1 VTAMLIARL
10 RSLFRNLL
18 DRDRMARELDQE
30 LRAAVDLLVDE
41 HLRAGMSPAEAR
53 RMALIELGGIESV
66 KEQVRDVRTGAFLD
80 TVVGDI
86 RYATRLLRRNPIFTL
101 TATLSLAIGIGA
113 TTTIFTVANG
123 LLLRSAVGVSDSGRL
138 VDITRSKTRGGPGIA
153 PISYPD
159 YLEVRGRATTLEGV
173 YGYQLELQPASL
185 RVENTG
191 AERVYPGI
199 VTTNYFDVLGVPAI
213 VGRTFGVGDSEDAG
227 SSPVVVLSHRF
238 WARRFNSDR
247 GVVGRTLYLNGYPFS
262 VVGVAREGFLGM
274 TVVAPDLWVPASMVA
289 ALNPE
294 SGGRLLN
301 TRGADWMMLGGRLKP
316 GVSRAQASAEIE
328 AIGTALAREF
338 PVKYDFLPPGLGPT
352 DLSFV
357 WSAEPSSP
365 IPSGLRVIIAGFLAL
380 LMSIVAVVLVI
391 ACANLAGVL
400 LARGVV
406 RRREIAV
413 RTAIGAGRGRVVRQ
427 LLTETTLLF
436 ALGGIAGLLL
446 ARVLTSLLVSLL
458 PAFPLPVNV
467 SVPLDGRVVAF
478 SLVTAFV
485 AALLCGVAPALHASK
500 SDVVSALKDDAPVPT
515 DRLRLRNTFVVAQV
529 AFSVLL
535 VITAA
540 ILVRDVD
547 RVTSVDRGFDSH
559 QVDVASVNLS
569 MAGYTAAT
577 GSTFARQLIERVRAI
592 PGVEAATLSDR
603 QPDPGSMMMGGLT
616 VPGVSPPQG
625 QPYFYPNWN
634 VVDPQYFATL
644 RVPLLSGRDF
654 TDADRAGAQPVA
666 IIGETAAKR
675 FFPGKS
681 AVGEVVHVHTGN
693 LNTPG
698 APSSAL
704 VVVGVARDVQVDRN
718 LAPRLNLYVPMQQK
732 YVSGITILARTRGP
746 ASAADDIRTVV
757 TSMNPNL
764 PVLIAQTLDSLGRGP
779 METQLRVAATVAG
792 SVGLVGLLLAAIGIY
807 GVTAY
812 TVARRTREIGIRLS
826 LGAGRGAVI
835 GMILRQGMTLVGS
848 GLALGL
854 ALSVGVGRVLAAQRF
869 GITTPGAATFAAAT
883 LLFIVVALIACYAPL
898 RRATRIGAM
907 NALRCE

>member
-1 VTAMLIARL
+1 VFARA
-10 RSLFRNLL
+10 RSFVRNLL
-18 DRDRMARELDQE
+18 RRDRVERDLDDE
-30 LRAAVDLLVDE
+30 LRAALDLLIDE
-41 HLRAGMSPAEAR
+41 ELRKGQSPTEAR
-53 RMALIELGGIESV
+53 RLALQHLGGVESV
-66 KEQVRDVRTGAFLD
+66 KEQVRDVRAGAFFD
-80 TVVGDI
+80 TVLGDI
-86 RYATRLLRRNPIFTL
+86 RYAARLLVRNPIFTL
-101 TATLSLAIGIGA
+101 TAAVSLAIGIGA
-113 TTTIFTVANG
+113 TTTIFTIANG
-123 LLLRSAVGVSDSGRL
+123 LLLRSAVGVSDPGRL
-138 VDITRSKTRGGPGIA
+138 VDITRSKERGGPGID
-153 PISYPD
+153 PVSYPD
-159 YLEVRGRATTLEGV
+159 YLEVRTRATMLDGV

-185 RVENTG
+185 RLENNG
-191 AERVYPGI
+191 AERVYPGV
-199 VTTNYFDVLGVPAI
+199 VTTNYFEVLGVPAV
-213 VGRTFGVGDSEDAG
+213 VGRTFGVGDSQEAG

-238 WARRFNSDR
+238 WARRFNSDS

-294 SGGRLLN
+294 FGERLLVA
-301 TRGADWMMLGGRLKP
+301 RAADWMMLGGRLKP
-316 GVSRAQASAEIE
+316 GASRAQASAEIA
-328 AIGTALAREF
+328 AIGVALAREF
-338 PVKYDFLPPGLGPT
+338 PVKYDFLPPGVGPT
-352 DLSFV
+352 DFSFV

-365 IPSGLRVIIAGFLAL
+365 IPSGLRVIVAGFLTL

-406 RRREIAV
+406 RRREVAV

-467 SVPLDGRVVAF
+467 SVPLDWRVVAF
-478 SLVTAFV
+478 SLAISLV

-500 SDVVSALKDDAPVPT
+500 ADVVSSLKDDAPVPT
-515 DRLRLRNTFVVAQV
+515 DRLRLRNSFVVAQV

-547 RVTSVDRGFDSH
+547 RVTSVDRGFDSR

-577 GSTFARQLIERVRAI
+577 GSTFTRQLIERVRAI

-616 VPGVSPPQG
+616 VPGVSPPPG
-625 QPYFYPNWN
+625 QQYFYPNWN
-634 VVDPQYFATL
+634 VVDSQYFATL
-644 RVPLLSGRDF
+644 RIPLLNGHDF

-666 IIGETAAKR
+666 IIGESAAKR

-681 AVGEVVHVHTGN
+681 AVGQVVNVHTGS
-693 LNTPG
+693 LNVPS
-698 APSSAL
+698 APSTAL
-704 VVVGVARDVQVDRN
+704 VIVGVARDLQVAPN

-732 YVSGITILARTRGP
+732 YVPGVTILARTSGP
-746 ASAADDIRTVV
+746 ASAADDIRAVV

-779 METQLRVAATVAG
+779 VEAQLRVAATVAG
-792 SVGLVGLLLAAIGIY
+792 SVGLIGLLLAAIGIY

-826 LGAGRGAVI
+826 LGAGRRAVV
-835 GMILRQGMTLVGS
+835 GMILRQGMTLVGT

-854 ALSVGVGRVLAAQRF
+854 VLSVGVGRVLAAQRF
-869 GITTPGAATFAAAT
+869 GITAPGAATFAAAT

-907 NALRCE
+907 DALRCE

>member
-1 VTAMLIARL
+1 MFARV
-10 RSLFRNLL
+10 RSFVRNVLS
-18 DRDRMARELDQE
+18 RDRVERDLDDELQ
-30 LRAAVDLLVDE
+30 AALDLLIDE
-41 HLRAGMSPAEAR
+41 ELARGKSPADAR
-53 RMALIELGGIESV
+53 RSALLTLGGIETV
-66 KEQVRDVRTGAFLD
+66 KVQVRDARAGAWFD
-80 TVVGDI
+80 TVLGDI
-86 RYATRLLRRNPIFTL
+86 RYAARLLVRNPIFTL
-101 TATLSLAIGIGA
+101 TAAVSLAIGIGA

-123 LLLRSAVGVSDSGRL
+123 LLIRSAVGVTDPSRL
-138 VDITRSKTRGGPGIA
+138 VDITRSKDRGGPGID

-159 YLEVRGRATTLEGV
+159 YLEVRRRATTLDGV

-191 AERVYPGI
+191 AERVYPGV
-199 VTTNYFDVLGVPAI
+199 VTINYFEVLGVPAI
-213 VGRTFGVGDSEDAG
+213 VGRTFGSGDSEDAG

-238 WARRFNSDR
+238 WARRFQSDPE
-247 GVVGRTLYLNGYPFS
+247 VVGRTLYLNGYPFS
-262 VVGVAREGFLGM
+262 VAGVAREGFLGM
-274 TVVAPDLWVPASMVA
+274 TVVAPDVWVPASMIA

-294 SGGRLLN
+294 SGGRLLAI
-301 TRGADWMMLGGRLKP
+301 RGADWMMLGGRLKR
-316 GVSRAQASAEIE
+316 GVSRAQASADIA
-328 AIGTALAREF
+328 AIGAALAREF
-338 PVKYDFLPPGLGPT
+338 PVKYDFLPPGPGPA

-365 IPSGLRVIIAGFLAL
+365 IPSGLRVIVAGFLTL

-446 ARVLTSLLVSLL
+446 ARALTSLLVTLL

-478 SLVTAFV
+478 SLGISFV
-485 AALLCGVAPALHASK
+485 AALLCGLVPALHASK
-500 SDVVSALKDDAPVPT
+500 PEVVSALKDDAPAPT

-529 AFSVLL
+529 AFSVVL
-535 VITAA
+535 VVTAA

-547 RVTSVDRGFDSH
+547 RVTSVDRGFDSR

-569 MAGYTAAT
+569 MAGYTATT
-577 GSTFARQLIERVRAI
+577 GSAFARQLIERVRAI
-592 PGVEAATLSDR
+592 PGVEAASLSDR

-616 VPGVSPPQG
+616 VDGVSPPQG

-634 VVDPQYFATL
+634 VVDSQYFATL
-644 RVPLLSGRDF
+644 RIPLLAGRDF
-654 TDADRAGAQPVA
+654 ADADRVGSQPVA
-666 IIGETAAKR
+666 IIGESAAKR
-675 FFPGKS
+675 FFPGES
-681 AVGEVVHVHTGN
+681 AVGQVVHVHTGN
-693 LNTPG
+693 LNVPG
-698 APSSAL
+698 SPSSAL
-704 VVVGVARDVQVDRN
+704 VVVGVARDVQITPN

-732 YVSGITILARTRGP
+732 YVSGLTILARTKGP
-746 ASAADDIRTVV
+746 TSAADDIRAVV

-764 PVLIAQTLDSLGRGP
+764 PVLVAQTLDSLGRGP
-779 METQLRVAATVAG
+779 VETQLRVAATVAG
-792 SVGLVGLLLAAIGIY
+792 SVGLIGLLLAAMGIY

-826 LGAGRGAVI
+826 LGAGRSAVVA
-835 GMILRQGMTLVGS
+835 MILRQGMTLVGI
-848 GLALGL
+848 GLAIGL
-854 ALSVGVGRVLAAQRF
+854 ALSLGVGRMLAAQRF
-869 GITTPGAATFAAAT
+869 GITAPGAATFVAAT
-883 LLFIVVALIACYAPL
+883 MLFVVVGLIACYAPL
-898 RRATRIGAM
+898 RRAIRIAAM
-907 NALRCE
+907 DALRYE

>member
-1 VTAMLIARL
+1 MFARV
-10 RSLFRNLL
+10 RSFVRNVLS
-18 DRDRMARELDQE
+18 RDRVERDLDDELQ
-30 LRAAVDLLVDE
+30 AALDLLIDE
-41 HLRAGMSPAEAR
+41 ELAKGKSPADAR
-53 RMALIELGGIESV
+53 RSALLTLGGIETV
-66 KEQVRDVRTGAFLD
+66 KVQVRDARAGAWFD
-80 TVVGDI
+80 TVLGDI
-86 RYATRLLRRNPIFTL
+86 RYAARLLVRNPIFTL
-101 TATLSLAIGIGA
+101 TAAVSLAIGIGA

-123 LLLRSAVGVSDSGRL
+123 LLLRSAVGVTDPGRL
-138 VDITRSKTRGGPGIA
+138 VDITRSKDRGGPGID

-159 YLEVRGRATTLEGV
+159 YLEVRRRATTLDGV

-191 AERVYPGI
+191 AERVYPGV
-199 VTTNYFDVLGVPAI
+199 VTINYFEVLGVPAI
-213 VGRTFGVGDSEDAG
+213 VGRTFGSGDSEDAG

-238 WARRFNSDR
+238 WARRFQSDP

-262 VVGVAREGFLGM
+262 VAGVAREGFLGM
-274 TVVAPDLWVPASMVA
+274 TVVAPDVWVPASMIA

-294 SGGRLLN
+294 SGGRLLA
-301 TRGADWMMLGGRLKP
+301 TRGADWMMLGGRLKR
-316 GVSRAQASAEIE
+316 GVSRAQASAEIA
-328 AIGTALAREF
+328 AIGAALAREF
-338 PVKYDFLPPGLGPT
+338 PVKYDFLPPGPGPT

-365 IPSGLRVIIAGFLAL
+365 IPSGLRVIVAGFLTL

-446 ARVLTSLLVSLL
+446 ARALTSLLVSLL

-478 SLVTAFV
+478 SLGISFV
-485 AALLCGVAPALHASK
+485 AALLCGLVPALHASK
-500 SDVVSALKDDAPVPT
+500 PEVVSALKDDAPAPT

-529 AFSVLL
+529 AFSVVL

-547 RVTSVDRGFDSH
+547 RVTSVDRGFDSR

-569 MAGYTAAT
+569 MAGYTATT
-577 GSTFARQLIERVRAI
+577 GSAFARQLIERVRAI
-592 PGVEAATLSDR
+592 PGVEAASLSDR

-616 VPGVSPPQG
+616 VDGVSPPQG

-634 VVDPQYFATL
+634 VVDSQYFATL
-644 RVPLLSGRDF
+644 RIPLLAGRDF
-654 TDADRAGAQPVA
+654 TDADRAGSQPVA
-666 IIGETAAKR
+666 IIGESAAKR

-681 AVGEVVHVHTGN
+681 AVGQVVHVHTGN
-693 LNTPG
+693 LNVPG
-698 APSSAL
+698 SPSSAL
-704 VVVGVARDVQVDRN
+704 VIVGVARDVQITPN

-732 YVSGITILARTRGP
+732 YRVGHHDSRQDKGTHQRRRRHPGGRDVDESQSARAGGADTRQSRAGP
-746 ASAADDIRTVV
+746 V
-757 TSMNPNL
+757 
-764 PVLIAQTLDSLGRGP
+764 
-779 METQLRVAATVAG
+779 ETQLRVAATVAG
-792 SVGLVGLLLAAIGIY
+792 SVGLIGLLLAAMGIY

-826 LGAGRGAVI
+826 LGAGRSAVV
-835 GMILRQGMTLVGS
+835 GMILRQGMTLVGI
-848 GLALGL
+848 GLAIGL
-854 ALSVGVGRVLAAQRF
+854 ALSLGVGRMLAAQRF
-869 GITTPGAATFAAAT
+869 GITAPGAATFVAAT
-883 LLFIVVALIACYAPL
+883 MLFVVVALIACYAPL
-898 RRATRIGAM
+898 RRAIRIAAM
-907 NALRCE
+907 DALRYE

>member
-1 VTAMLIARL
+1 MFARV
-10 RSLFRNLL
+10 RSFVRNVLS
-18 DRDRMARELDQE
+18 RDRVERDLDDELQAALGLLIDEELAR
-30 LRAAVDLLVDE
+30 
-41 HLRAGMSPAEAR
+41 GKSPADAR
-53 RMALIELGGIESV
+53 RSALLTLGGIETV
-66 KEQVRDVRTGAFLD
+66 KVQVRDARAGAWFD
-80 TVVGDI
+80 TVLGDI
-86 RYATRLLRRNPIFTL
+86 RYAARLLVRNPIFTL
-101 TATLSLAIGIGA
+101 TAAVSLAIGIGA

-123 LLLRSAVGVSDSGRL
+123 LLLRSAIGVTDPGRL
-138 VDITRSKTRGGPGIA
+138 VDITRSKERGGPGID

-159 YLEVRGRATTLEGV
+159 YLEVRRRATTLDGV

-191 AERVYPGI
+191 AERVYPGV
-199 VTTNYFDVLGVPAI
+199 VTINYFEVLGVPAI
-213 VGRTFGVGDSEDAG
+213 VGRTFGSGDSEDAG

-238 WARRFNSDR
+238 WARRFQSDP

-262 VVGVAREGFLGM
+262 VAGVAREGFLGM
-274 TVVAPDLWVPASMVA
+274 TVVAPDVWVPASMIA

-294 SGGRLLN
+294 SGGRLLA
-301 TRGADWMMLGGRLKP
+301 TRGADWMMLGGRLKR
-316 GVSRAQASAEIE
+316 GVSRAQASADIA
-328 AIGTALAREF
+328 AIGAALAREF
-338 PVKYDFLPPGLGPT
+338 PVKYDFLPPGPGPA

-365 IPSGLRVIIAGFLAL
+365 IPSGLRVIVAGFLTL

-400 LARGVV
+400 LAGGVV

-446 ARVLTSLLVSLL
+446 ARALTSLLITLL

-478 SLVTAFV
+478 SLGISFV
-485 AALLCGVAPALHASK
+485 AALLCGLVPALHASK
-500 SDVVSALKDDAPVPT
+500 PEVVSALKDDAPAPT

-529 AFSVLL
+529 AFSVVL

-547 RVTSVDRGFDSH
+547 RVTSVDRGFDSR

-569 MAGYTAAT
+569 MAGYTATT
-577 GSTFARQLIERVRAI
+577 GSAFARQLIERVRAI
-592 PGVEAATLSDR
+592 PGVEAASLSDR

-616 VPGVSPPQG
+616 VDGVSPPQG

-634 VVDPQYFATL
+634 VVDSQYFATL
-644 RVPLLSGRDF
+644 RIPLLAGRDF
-654 TDADRAGAQPVA
+654 ADADRAGSQPVA
-666 IIGETAAKR
+666 IIGESAAKR

-681 AVGEVVHVHTGN
+681 AVGQVVHVHTGN
-693 LNTPG
+693 LNVPG
-698 APSSAL
+698 SPSSAL
-704 VVVGVARDVQVDRN
+704 VVVGVARDVQITPN
-718 LAPRLNLYVPMQQK
+718 LAPRLTLYVPMQQK
-732 YVSGITILARTRGP
+732 YVSGLTILARTKGP
-746 ASAADDIRTVV
+746 TSAADDIRAVV

-764 PVLIAQTLDSLGRGP
+764 PVLVAQTLDSLGRGP
-779 METQLRVAATVAG
+779 VETQLRVAATVAG
-792 SVGLVGLLLAAIGIY
+792 SVGLIGLLLAAMGIY

-826 LGAGRGAVI
+826 LGAGRSAVVA
-835 GMILRQGMTLVGS
+835 MILRQGMTLVGI
-848 GLALGL
+848 GLAIGL
-854 ALSVGVGRVLAAQRF
+854 ALSLGVGRMLAAQRF
-869 GITTPGAATFAAAT
+869 GITAPGAATFVAAT
-883 LLFIVVALIACYAPL
+883 MLFVVVGLIACYAPL
-898 RRATRIGAM
+898 RRAIRIAAM
-907 NALRCE
+907 DALRYE

>member
-1 VTAMLIARL
+1 VFARV
-10 RSLFRNLL
+10 RSFVRNVLS
-18 DRDRMARELDQE
+18 RDRVERDLDDELQ
-30 LRAAVDLLVDE
+30 AALDLLIDE
-41 HLRAGMSPAEAR
+41 ELARGKSPADAR
-53 RMALIELGGIESV
+53 RSALLTLGGIETV
-66 KEQVRDVRTGAFLD
+66 KVQVRDARAGAWFD
-80 TVVGDI
+80 TVLGDI
-86 RYATRLLRRNPIFTL
+86 RYAARLLVRNPIFTL
-101 TATLSLAIGIGA
+101 TAAVSLAIGIGA

-123 LLLRSAVGVSDSGRL
+123 LLLRSAVGVTDPGRL
-138 VDITRSKTRGGPGIA
+138 VDITRSKDRGGPGID

-159 YLEVRGRATTLEGV
+159 YLEVRRRATTLDGV

-191 AERVYPGI
+191 AERVYPGV
-199 VTTNYFDVLGVPAI
+199 VTINYFEVLGVPAI
-213 VGRTFGVGDSEDAG
+213 VGRTFGSGDSEDAG

-238 WARRFNSDR
+238 WARRFQSDP

-262 VVGVAREGFLGM
+262 VAGVAREGFLGM
-274 TVVAPDLWVPASMVA
+274 TVVAPDVWVPASMIA

-294 SGGRLLN
+294 SGGRWLA
-301 TRGADWMMLGGRLKP
+301 TRGADWMMLGGRLKR
-316 GVSRAQASAEIE
+316 GVSRAQASAEIA
-328 AIGTALAREF
+328 AIGAALAREF
-338 PVKYDFLPPGLGPT
+338 PVKYDFLPPGPGPT

-365 IPSGLRVIIAGFLAL
+365 IPSGLRVIVAGFLTL

-446 ARVLTSLLVSLL
+446 ARALTSLLVTLL

-478 SLVTAFV
+478 SLGISFV
-485 AALLCGVAPALHASK
+485 AALLCGLVPALHASK
-500 SDVVSALKDDAPVPT
+500 PEVVSALKDDALAPT

-529 AFSVLL
+529 AFSVVL

-547 RVTSVDRGFDSH
+547 RVTSVDRGFDSR

-569 MAGYTAAT
+569 MAGYTATT
-577 GSTFARQLIERVRAI
+577 GSAFARQLIERVRAI
-592 PGVEAATLSDR
+592 PGVEAASLSDR

-616 VPGVSPPQG
+616 VDGVSPPQG

-634 VVDPQYFATL
+634 VVDSQYFATL
-644 RVPLLSGRDF
+644 RIPLLAGRDF
-654 TDADRAGAQPVA
+654 ADADRVGSQPVA
-666 IIGETAAKR
+666 IIGESAAKR

-681 AVGEVVHVHTGN
+681 AVGQVVHVHTGN
-693 LNTPG
+693 LNVPG
-698 APSSAL
+698 SPSSAL
-704 VVVGVARDVQVDRN
+704 VVVGVARDVQITPN

-732 YVSGITILARTRGP
+732 YVSGLTILARTKGP
-746 ASAADDIRTVV
+746 TSAADDIRAVV

-764 PVLIAQTLDSLGRGP
+764 PVLVAQTLDSLGRGP
-779 METQLRVAATVAG
+779 VETQLRVAATVAG
-792 SVGLVGLLLAAIGIY
+792 SVGLIGLLLAAMGIY

-826 LGAGRGAVI
+826 LGAGRSAVVA
-835 GMILRQGMTLVGS
+835 MILRQGMTLVGI
-848 GLALGL
+848 GLTIGL
-854 ALSVGVGRVLAAQRF
+854 ALSLGVGRMLAAQRF
-869 GITTPGAATFAAAT
+869 GITAPGAATFVAAT
-883 LLFIVVALIACYAPL
+883 MLFVVVGLIACYAPL
-898 RRATRIGAM
+898 RRAIRIAAM
-907 NALRCE
+907 DALRYE

>member
-1 VTAMLIARL
+1 MLARV
-10 RSLFRNLL
+10 RSFVRNVLS
-18 DRDRMARELDQE
+18 RDRVERDLDDELQ
-30 LRAAVDLLVDE
+30 AALDLLIDE
-41 HLRAGMSPAEAR
+41 ELARGKSPADAR
-53 RMALIELGGIESV
+53 RSALLTLGGIETV
-66 KEQVRDVRTGAFLD
+66 KVQVRDARAGAWFD
-80 TVVGDI
+80 TVLGDI
-86 RYATRLLRRNPIFTL
+86 RYAARLLVRNPIFTL
-101 TATLSLAIGIGA
+101 TAAVSLAIGIGA

-123 LLLRSAVGVSDSGRL
+123 LLLRSAIGVTDPGRL
-138 VDITRSKTRGGPGIA
+138 VDITRSKERGGPGID

-159 YLEVRGRATTLEGV
+159 YLEVRRRATTLDGV

-191 AERVYPGI
+191 AERVYPGV
-199 VTTNYFDVLGVPAI
+199 VTINYFEVLGVPAI
-213 VGRTFGVGDSEDAG
+213 VGRTFGSGDSEDAG

-238 WARRFNSDR
+238 WARRFQSDP

-262 VVGVAREGFLGM
+262 VAGVAREGFLGM
-274 TVVAPDLWVPASMVA
+274 TVVAPDVWVPASMIA

-294 SGGRLLN
+294 SGGRWLA
-301 TRGADWMMLGGRLKP
+301 TRGADWMMLGGRLKR
-316 GVSRAQASAEIE
+316 GVSRAQASADIA
-328 AIGTALAREF
+328 AIGAALAREF

-365 IPSGLRVIIAGFLAL
+365 IPSGLRVIVAGFLTL

-446 ARVLTSLLVSLL
+446 ARALTSLLVTLL

-478 SLVTAFV
+478 SLGISFV
-485 AALLCGVAPALHASK
+485 AALLCGLVPALHASK
-500 SDVVSALKDDAPVPT
+500 PEVVSALKDDAPAPT

-529 AFSVLL
+529 AFSVVL
-535 VITAA
+535 VVTAA

-547 RVTSVDRGFDSH
+547 RVTSVDRGFDSR

-569 MAGYTAAT
+569 MAGYTATT
-577 GSTFARQLIERVRAI
+577 GSAFVRQLIERVRAI
-592 PGVEAATLSDR
+592 PGVEAASLSDR

-616 VPGVSPPQG
+616 VDGVSPPQG

-634 VVDPQYFATL
+634 VVDSQYFATL
-644 RVPLLSGRDF
+644 RIPLLAGRDF
-654 TDADRAGAQPVA
+654 ADADRVGSQPVA
-666 IIGETAAKR
+666 IIGESAAKR

-681 AVGEVVHVHTGN
+681 AVGQVVHVHTGN
-693 LNTPG
+693 LNVPG
-698 APSSAL
+698 SRSSAL
-704 VVVGVARDVQVDRN
+704 VVVGVARDVQITPN

-732 YVSGITILARTRGP
+732 YVSGLTILARTKGP
-746 ASAADDIRTVV
+746 TSAADDIRAVV
-757 TSMNPNL
+757 TSLNPNL
-764 PVLIAQTLDSLGRGP
+764 PVLVAQTLDSLGRGP
-779 METQLRVAATVAG
+779 VETQLRVAATVAG
-792 SVGLVGLLLAAIGIY
+792 SVGLIGLLLAAMGIY

-826 LGAGRGAVI
+826 LGAGRSAVVA
-835 GMILRQGMTLVGS
+835 MILRQGMTLVGI
-848 GLALGL
+848 GLTIGL
-854 ALSVGVGRVLAAQRF
+854 ALSLGVGRMLAAQRF
-869 GITTPGAATFAAAT
+869 GITAPGAATFVAAT
-883 LLFIVVALIACYAPL
+883 MLFVVVGLIACYAPL
-898 RRATRIGAM
+898 RRAIRIAAM
-907 NALRCE
+907 DALRYE

>member
-1 VTAMLIARL
+1 MFARV
-10 RSLFRNLL
+10 RSFVRNVLS
-18 DRDRMARELDQE
+18 RDRVERDLDDELQ
-30 LRAAVDLLVDE
+30 AALDLLIDE
-41 HLRAGMSPAEAR
+41 ELARGKSPADAR
-53 RMALIELGGIESV
+53 RSALLTLGGIETV
-66 KEQVRDVRTGAFLD
+66 KVQVRDARAGAWFD
-80 TVVGDI
+80 TVLGDI
-86 RYATRLLRRNPIFTL
+86 RYAARLLVRNPIFTL
-101 TATLSLAIGIGA
+101 TAAVSLAIGIGA

-123 LLLRSAVGVSDSGRL
+123 LLLRSAIGVTDPGRL
-138 VDITRSKTRGGPGIA
+138 VDITRSKERGGPGID

-159 YLEVRGRATTLEGV
+159 YLEVRRRATTLDGV

-191 AERVYPGI
+191 AERVYPGV
-199 VTTNYFDVLGVPAI
+199 VTINYFEVLGVPAI
-213 VGRTFGVGDSEDAG
+213 VGRTFGSGDSEDAG

-238 WARRFNSDR
+238 WARRFQSDP

-262 VVGVAREGFLGM
+262 VAGVAREGFLGM
-274 TVVAPDLWVPASMVA
+274 TVVAPDAWVPASMIA

-294 SGGRLLN
+294 SGGRWLA
-301 TRGADWMMLGGRLKP
+301 TRGADWMMLGGRLKR
-316 GVSRAQASAEIE
+316 GVSRAQASAEIA
-328 AIGTALAREF
+328 AIGAALAREF
-338 PVKYDFLPPGLGPT
+338 PVKYDFLPPGPGPT

-365 IPSGLRVIIAGFLAL
+365 IPSGLRVIVAGFLTL

-446 ARVLTSLLVSLL
+446 ARALTSLLVTLL

-478 SLVTAFV
+478 SLGISFV
-485 AALLCGVAPALHASK
+485 AALLCGLVPALHASK
-500 SDVVSALKDDAPVPT
+500 PEVVSALKDDAPAAT

-529 AFSVLL
+529 AFSVVL

-547 RVTSVDRGFDSH
+547 RVTSVDRGFDSR

-569 MAGYTAAT
+569 MAGYTATT
-577 GSTFARQLIERVRAI
+577 GSAFARQLIERVRAI
-592 PGVEAATLSDR
+592 PGVEAASLSDP

-616 VPGVSPPQG
+616 VDGVSPPQG

-634 VVDPQYFATL
+634 VVDSQYFATL
-644 RVPLLSGRDF
+644 RIPLLAGRDF
-654 TDADRAGAQPVA
+654 ADADRVGSQPVA
-666 IIGETAAKR
+666 IIGESAAKR
-675 FFPGKS
+675 FFPGES
-681 AVGEVVHVHTGN
+681 AVGQVVHVHTGN
-693 LNTPG
+693 LNLPG
-698 APSSAL
+698 SPSSAL
-704 VVVGVARDVQVDRN
+704 VVVGVARDVQITPN
-718 LAPRLNLYVPMQQK
+718 LAPRLNLYVPMQHK
-732 YVSGITILARTRGP
+732 YVSGLTILARTKGP
-746 ASAADDIRTVV
+746 TSAADDIRAVV

-764 PVLIAQTLDSLGRGP
+764 PVLVAQTLDSLGRGP
-779 METQLRVAATVAG
+779 VETQLRVAATVAG
-792 SVGLVGLLLAAIGIY
+792 SVGLIGLLLAAMGIY

-826 LGAGRGAVI
+826 LGAGRSAVVA
-835 GMILRQGMTLVGS
+835 MILRQGMTLVGI
-848 GLALGL
+848 GLAIGL
-854 ALSVGVGRVLAAQRF
+854 ALSLGVGRMLAAQRF
-869 GITTPGAATFAAAT
+869 GITSPGAATFVAAT
-883 LLFIVVALIACYAPL
+883 MLFVVVGLIACYAPL
-898 RRATRIGAM
+898 RRAIRIAAM
-907 NALRCE
+907 DALRYE

>member
-1 VTAMLIARL
+1 VFARV
-10 RSLFRNLL
+10 RSFVRNVLS
-18 DRDRMARELDQE
+18 RDRVERDLDDELQ
-30 LRAAVDLLVDE
+30 AALDLLIDE
-41 HLRAGMSPAEAR
+41 ELARGKSPADAR
-53 RMALIELGGIESV
+53 RSALLTLGGIETV
-66 KEQVRDVRTGAFLD
+66 KVQVRDARAGAWFD
-80 TVVGDI
+80 TVLGDI
-86 RYATRLLRRNPIFTL
+86 RYAARLLVRNPIFTL
-101 TATLSLAIGIGA
+101 TAALSLAIGIGA

-123 LLLRSAVGVSDSGRL
+123 LLLRSAIGVTDPGRL
-138 VDITRSKTRGGPGIA
+138 VDITRSKDRGGPGID

-159 YLEVRGRATTLEGV
+159 YLEVRRRATTLDGV

-191 AERVYPGI
+191 AERVYPGV
-199 VTTNYFDVLGVPAI
+199 VTINYFEVLGVPAI
-213 VGRTFGVGDSEDAG
+213 VGRTFGSGDSEDAG

-238 WARRFNSDR
+238 WARRFQSDP

-262 VVGVAREGFLGM
+262 VAGVAREGFLGM
-274 TVVAPDLWVPASMVA
+274 TVVAPDAWVPASMIA

-294 SGGRLLN
+294 SGGRWLA
-301 TRGADWMMLGGRLKP
+301 TRGADWMMLGGRLKR
-316 GVSRAQASAEIE
+316 GVSRAQASAEIA
-328 AIGTALAREF
+328 AIGAALAREF
-338 PVKYDFLPPGLGPT
+338 PVKYDFLPPGPGPA

-365 IPSGLRVIIAGFLAL
+365 IPSGLRVIVAGFLTL

-446 ARVLTSLLVSLL
+446 ARALTSLLVTLL

-478 SLVTAFV
+478 SLGISFV
-485 AALLCGVAPALHASK
+485 AALLCGLVPALHASK
-500 SDVVSALKDDAPVPT
+500 PEVVSALKDDAPAAT

-529 AFSVLL
+529 AFSVVL
-535 VITAA
+535 VVTAA

-547 RVTSVDRGFDSH
+547 RVTSVDRGFDSR

-569 MAGYTAAT
+569 MAGYTATT
-577 GSTFARQLIERVRAI
+577 GSAFARQLIERVRAI
-592 PGVEAATLSDR
+592 PGVEAASLSDR

-616 VPGVSPPQG
+616 VDGVSPPQG

-634 VVDPQYFATL
+634 VVDSQYFATL
-644 RVPLLSGRDF
+644 RIPLLAGRDF
-654 TDADRAGAQPVA
+654 ADADRAGSQPVA
-666 IIGETAAKR
+666 IIGESAAKR

-681 AVGEVVHVHTGN
+681 AVGQVVHVHTGN
-693 LNTPG
+693 LNVPG
-698 APSSAL
+698 SPSSAL
-704 VVVGVARDVQVDRN
+704 VVVGVARDVQITPN

-732 YVSGITILARTRGP
+732 YVSGLTILARTKGP
-746 ASAADDIRTVV
+746 TSAADDIRAVV

-764 PVLIAQTLDSLGRGP
+764 PVLVAQTLDSLGRGP
-779 METQLRVAATVAG
+779 VETQLRVAATVAG
-792 SVGLVGLLLAAIGIY
+792 SVGLIGLLLAAMGIY

-826 LGAGRGAVI
+826 LGAGRSAVVA
-835 GMILRQGMTLVGS
+835 MILRQGMTLVGI
-848 GLALGL
+848 GLTIGL
-854 ALSVGVGRVLAAQRF
+854 ALSLGVGRMLAAQRF
-869 GITTPGAATFAAAT
+869 GITAPGAATFVAAT
-883 LLFIVVALIACYAPL
+883 MLFVVVGLIACYAPL
-898 RRATRIGAM
+898 RRAIRIAAM
-907 NALRCE
+907 DALRYE

>member
-1 VTAMLIARL
+1 MFARI
-10 RSLFRNLL
+10 RSFVRNVLS
-18 DRDRMARELDQE
+18 RDRVERDLDDELQAALDLLIDEELGKGKSPVDAR
-30 LRAAVDLLVDE
+30 RAALL
-41 HLRAGMSPAEAR
+41 R
-53 RMALIELGGIESV
+53 LGGLESV
-66 KEQVRDVRTGAFLD
+66 KVQVRDVRAGAFVD
-80 TVVGDI
+80 TVLGDI
-86 RYATRLLRRNPIFTL
+86 RYAARLLVRNPVFTL
-101 TATLSLAIGIGA
+101 TAALSLAIGIGA

-123 LLLRSAVGVSDSGRL
+123 LLLRSAVGVTDPGRL
-138 VDITRSKTRGGPGIA
+138 VDVTRSKSRGGPGID

-159 YLEVRGRATTLEGV
+159 YLEVRRRATTLDGV

-191 AERVYPGI
+191 AERVYPGV
-199 VTTNYFDVLGVPAI
+199 VTINYFEVLGVPAI
-213 VGRTFGVGDSEDAG
+213 VGRTFGTGDGEGAG

-238 WARRFNSDR
+238 WARRFDSDP

-262 VVGVAREGFLGM
+262 VAGVAREGFLGM
-274 TVVAPDLWVPASMVA
+274 TVVAPDVWVPAPMIA

-294 SGGRLLN
+294 SGGRLLVA
-301 TRGADWMMLGGRLKP
+301 RGADWMMLGGRLKP
-316 GVSRAQASAEIE
+316 GVSRAQASADIA
-328 AIGTALAREF
+328 AIGAALAREF
-338 PVKYDFLPPGLGPT
+338 PVKYDFLPPGLGPA

-365 IPSGLRVIIAGFLAL
+365 IPSGLRVIVAGFLTL

-446 ARVLTSLLVSLL
+446 ARVLTSLLVTLL

-478 SLVTAFV
+478 SLGISFV
-485 AALLCGVAPALHASK
+485 AALLCGLVPALHASK
-500 SDVVSALKDDAPVPT
+500 PEVVSALKDDAPAPT

-529 AFSVLL
+529 AFSVVL
-535 VITAA
+535 VVTAA

-547 RVTSVDRGFDSH
+547 RVTSVDRGFDSR

-569 MAGYTAAT
+569 MAGYTATT
-577 GSTFARQLIERVRAI
+577 GSAFARQLIERVRAI
-592 PGVEAATLSDR
+592 PGVEAASLSDR

-616 VPGVSPPQG
+616 VDGVSPPQG

-634 VVDPQYFATL
+634 VVDSQYFATL
-644 RVPLLSGRDF
+644 RIPLLAGRDF
-654 TDADRAGAQPVA
+654 ADADRAGSQPVA
-666 IIGETAAKR
+666 IIGESAAKR
-675 FFPGKS
+675 FFPDKS
-681 AVGEVVHVHTGN
+681 AVGQVVHVHTGN
-693 LNTPG
+693 LNVPG
-698 APSSAL
+698 SPSSAL
-704 VVVGVARDVQVDRN
+704 VVVGVARDVQITPN

-732 YVSGITILARTRGP
+732 YVSGLTILARTKGP
-746 ASAADDIRTVV
+746 TSAADDIRAVV

-764 PVLIAQTLDSLGRGP
+764 PVLVAQTLDSLGRGP
-779 METQLRVAATVAG
+779 VETQLRVAATVAG
-792 SVGLVGLLLAAIGIY
+792 SVGLIGLLLAAMGIY

-826 LGAGRGAVI
+826 LGAGRSAVVA
-835 GMILRQGMTLVGS
+835 MILRQGMTLVGI
-848 GLALGL
+848 GLAIGL
-854 ALSVGVGRVLAAQRF
+854 ALSLGVGRMLAAQRF
-869 GITTPGAATFAAAT
+869 GITAPGAATFVAAT
-883 LLFIVVALIACYAPL
+883 MLFVVVGLIACYAPL
-898 RRATRIGAM
+898 RRAIRIAAM
-907 NALRCE
+907 DALRYE

>member
-1 VTAMLIARL
+1 MFARV
-10 RSLFRNLL
+10 RSFVRNVLS
-18 DRDRMARELDQE
+18 RDRVERDLDDELQAALGLLIDEELAR
-30 LRAAVDLLVDE
+30 
-41 HLRAGMSPAEAR
+41 GKSPADAR
-53 RMALIELGGIESV
+53 RSALLTLGGIETV
-66 KEQVRDVRTGAFLD
+66 KVQVRDARAGAWFD
-80 TVVGDI
+80 TVLGDI
-86 RYATRLLRRNPIFTL
+86 RYAARLLVRNPIFTL
-101 TATLSLAIGIGA
+101 TAAVSLAIGIGA

-123 LLLRSAVGVSDSGRL
+123 LLLRSAIGVTDPGRL
-138 VDITRSKTRGGPGIA
+138 VDITRSKDRGGPGID

-159 YLEVRGRATTLEGV
+159 YLEVRRRATTLDGV

-191 AERVYPGI
+191 AERVYPGV
-199 VTTNYFDVLGVPAI
+199 VTINYFEVLGVPAI
-213 VGRTFGVGDSEDAG
+213 VGRTFGAGDSEDAG

-238 WARRFNSDR
+238 WARRFQSDP

-262 VVGVAREGFLGM
+262 VAGVAREGFLGM
-274 TVVAPDLWVPASMVA
+274 TVVAPDVWVPASMIA

-294 SGGRLLN
+294 SGGRLLA
-301 TRGADWMMLGGRLKP
+301 TRGADWMMLGGRLKR
-316 GVSRAQASAEIE
+316 GVSRAQASADIA
-328 AIGTALAREF
+328 AIGAALAREF
-338 PVKYDFLPPGLGPT
+338 PVKYDFLPPELGPT

-365 IPSGLRVIIAGFLAL
+365 IPSGLRVIVAGFLTL

-446 ARVLTSLLVSLL
+446 ARALTSLLITLL

-478 SLVTAFV
+478 SLGISFV
-485 AALLCGVAPALHASK
+485 AALLCGLVPALHASK
-500 SDVVSALKDDAPVPT
+500 PEVVSALKDDAPAPT

-529 AFSVLL
+529 AFSVVL
-535 VITAA
+535 VVTAA

-547 RVTSVDRGFDSH
+547 RVTSVDRGFDSR

-569 MAGYTAAT
+569 MAGYTATT
-577 GSTFARQLIERVRAI
+577 GSAFARQLIERVRAI
-592 PGVEAATLSDR
+592 PGVEAASLSDR

-616 VPGVSPPQG
+616 VDGVSPPQG

-634 VVDPQYFATL
+634 VVDSQYFATL
-644 RVPLLSGRDF
+644 RIPLLAGRDF
-654 TDADRAGAQPVA
+654 ADADRVGSQPVA
-666 IIGETAAKR
+666 IIGESAAKR

-681 AVGEVVHVHTGN
+681 AVGQVVHVHTGN
-693 LNTPG
+693 LNVPG
-698 APSSAL
+698 SPSSAL
-704 VVVGVARDVQVDRN
+704 VVVGVARDVQITPN

-732 YVSGITILARTRGP
+732 YVSGLTILARTKGP
-746 ASAADDIRTVV
+746 TSAADDIRAVV

-764 PVLIAQTLDSLGRGP
+764 PVLVAQTLDSLGRGP
-779 METQLRVAATVAG
+779 VETQLRVAATVAG
-792 SVGLVGLLLAAIGIY
+792 SVGLIGLLLAAMGIY

-826 LGAGRGAVI
+826 LGAGRSAVVA
-835 GMILRQGMTLVGS
+835 MILRQGMTLVGI
-848 GLALGL
+848 GLTIGL
-854 ALSVGVGRVLAAQRF
+854 ALSLGVGRMLAAQRF
-869 GITTPGAATFAAAT
+869 GITAPGAATFVAAT
-883 LLFIVVALIACYAPL
+883 MLFVVVGLIACYAPL
-898 RRATRIGAM
+898 RRAIRIAAM
-907 NALRCE
+907 DALRYE

>member
-1 VTAMLIARL
+1 
-10 RSLFRNLL
+10 
-18 DRDRMARELDQE
+18 
-30 LRAAVDLLVDE
+30 
-41 HLRAGMSPAEAR
+41 
-53 RMALIELGGIESV
+53 
-66 KEQVRDVRTGAFLD
+66 
-80 TVVGDI
+80 
-86 RYATRLLRRNPIFTL
+86 
-101 TATLSLAIGIGA
+101 
-113 TTTIFTVANG
+113 
-123 LLLRSAVGVSDSGRL
+123 
-138 VDITRSKTRGGPGIA
+138 
-153 PISYPD
+153 
-159 YLEVRGRATTLEGV
+159 
-173 YGYQLELQPASL
+173 
-185 RVENTG
+185 
-191 AERVYPGI
+191 
-199 VTTNYFDVLGVPAI
+199 
-213 VGRTFGVGDSEDAG
+213 
-227 SSPVVVLSHRF
+227 
-238 WARRFNSDR
+238 
-247 GVVGRTLYLNGYPFS
+247 
-262 VVGVAREGFLGM
+262 
-274 TVVAPDLWVPASMVA
+274 
-289 ALNPE
+289 
-294 SGGRLLN
+294 
-301 TRGADWMMLGGRLKP
+301 
-316 GVSRAQASAEIE
+316 
-328 AIGTALAREF
+328 
-338 PVKYDFLPPGLGPT
+338 
-352 DLSFV
+352 
-357 WSAEPSSP
+357 
-365 IPSGLRVIIAGFLAL
+365 
-380 LMSIVAVVLVI
+380 MSIVAVVLVI

-478 SLVTAFV
+478 SLVISFV

-547 RVTSVDRGFDSH
+547 RVTSVDRGFDSR

-569 MAGYTAAT
+569 MAGYTAVT

-634 VVDPQYFATL
+634 VVDSQYFATL
-644 RVPLLSGRDF
+644 RIPLLTGRDF

-666 IIGETAAKR
+666 IIGEMAAKR

-693 LNTPG
+693 LSTPG

-704 VVVGVARDVQVDRN
+704 VVVGVVRDMQFDPN
-718 LAPRLNLYVPMQQK
+718 LVPRLNLYVPLQQK
-732 YVSGITILARTRGP
+732 YIPGITILARTTGP
-746 ASAADDIRTVV
+746 ASVAEDIRGLV

-764 PVLIAQTLDSLGRGP
+764 PVLIAQSLDSLGRGP
-779 METQLRVAATVAG
+779 VEAQLRVAATVAG
-792 SVGLVGLLLAAIGIY
+792 SVGFIGLLLAAIGIY

-826 LGAGRGAVI
+826 LGAGRAAVV
-835 GMILRQGMTLVGS
+835 GMILRQGMTLVGT

-854 ALSVGVGRVLAAQRF
+854 VLSVGVGRVLASQRF
-869 GITTPGAATFAAAT
+869 GITAPGVTTFVAAT
-883 LLFIVVALIACYAPL
+883 LLFVVVALLACYAPL
-898 RRATRIGAM
+898 RRAVRIGAM
-907 NALRCE
+907 DALRCE

>member
-1 VTAMLIARL
+1 VLARA
-10 RSLFRNLL
+10 RSSLRNLVK
-18 DRDRMARELDQE
+18 RDRVERDLDDELQATLDLLIDEE
-30 LRAAVDLLVDE
+30 LR
-41 HLRAGMSPAEAR
+41 RGQSPAEAR
-53 RMALIELGGIESV
+53 RVAVLRLGGIESV

-80 TVVGDI
+80 TVLGDI
-86 RYATRLLRRNPIFTL
+86 RFATRLLLRNPIFTL
-101 TATLSLAIGIGA
+101 TAALSLAIGIGA
-113 TTTIFTVANG
+113 TTSIFTVANG
-123 LLLRSAVGVSDSGRL
+123 LLLRSAVGVADPGRL
-138 VDITRSKTRGGPGIA
+138 VDITRSKNRGGPGLD

-159 YLEVRGRATTLEGV
+159 YLEVRSRATTLEGV

-191 AERVYPGI
+191 AERVYPGV

-213 VGRTFGVGDSEDAG
+213 AGRTFGVGDSEEAG
-227 SSPVVVLSHRF
+227 SSPVVVLSHGF
-238 WARRFNSDR
+238 WARRFNSDL
-247 GVVGRTLYLNGYPFS
+247 GVVGRTVYLNGYPFS
-262 VVGVAREGFLGM
+262 VVGVAQEGFLGM
-274 TVVAPDLWVPASMVA
+274 TVVAPDLWVPASMIA

-294 SGGRLLN
+294 SGARLLSA
-301 TRGADWMMLGGRLKP
+301 RGADWMMLGGRLKP
-316 GVSRAQASAEIE
+316 GVSRAQASAEIA
-328 AIGTALAREF
+328 AIGAALAREF

-357 WSAEPSSP
+357 WSAEAPSP
-365 IPSGLRVIIAGFLAL
+365 IPSGLRVIVAGFLTL

-436 ALGGIAGLLL
+436 AIGGIAGLLL
-446 ARVLTSLLVSLL
+446 ARVLTSVLVSLL
-458 PAFPLPVNV
+458 PSFPLPVNV
-467 SVPLDGRVVAF
+467 SVALDLRVVAF
-478 SLVTAFV
+478 SLAISFV

-500 SDVVSALKDDAPVPT
+500 ADVVSALKDDAPAPT

-529 AFSVLL
+529 AFSVVL

-547 RVTSVDRGFDSH
+547 RVTSIDRGFDSR

-569 MAGYTAAT
+569 MAGYTAVT

-634 VVDPQYFATL
+634 VVDSQYFATL
-644 RVPLLSGRDF
+644 RVPLLAGRDF

-666 IIGETAAKR
+666 IIGETASKR

-693 LNTPG
+693 LSVPG
-698 APSSAL
+698 GASTAL
-704 VVVGVARDVQVDRN
+704 VIVGVARDVQVDPR

-746 ASAADDIRTVV
+746 ASVADDIRAVV
-757 TSMNPNL
+757 TSMNANL

-779 METQLRVAATVAG
+779 VEAQLRVAATVAG
-792 SVGLVGLLLAAIGIY
+792 SVGLIGLLLAAIGIY

-826 LGAGRGAVI
+826 LGAGRAAVV
-835 GMILRQGMTLVGS
+835 GMILRQGMTLVGG

-854 ALSVGVGRVLAAQRF
+854 VLSVGVGRVLAAQRF
-869 GITTPGAATFAAAT
+869 GVTAPGAATFAAAT
-883 LLFIVVALIACYAPL
+883 MLFVVVALIACYAPL
-898 RRATRIGAM
+898 RRAVRIGAM
-907 NALRCE
+907 DALRCE

>member
-1 VTAMLIARL
+1 VFARV
-10 RSLFRNLL
+10 RSFVRNVLS
-18 DRDRMARELDQE
+18 RDRVERDLDDELQ
-30 LRAAVDLLVDE
+30 AALDLLIDE
-41 HLRAGMSPAEAR
+41 ELARGKSPADAR
-53 RMALIELGGIESV
+53 RSALLTLGGIETV
-66 KEQVRDVRTGAFLD
+66 KVQVRDARAGAWFD
-80 TVVGDI
+80 TVLGDI
-86 RYATRLLRRNPIFTL
+86 RYAARLLVRNPIFTL
-101 TATLSLAIGIGA
+101 TAAVSLAIGIGA

-123 LLLRSAVGVSDSGRL
+123 LLLRSAIGVTDPGRL
-138 VDITRSKTRGGPGIA
+138 VDITRSKDRGGPGID

-159 YLEVRGRATTLEGV
+159 YLEVRRRATTLDGV

-191 AERVYPGI
+191 AERVYPGV
-199 VTTNYFDVLGVPAI
+199 VTINYFEVLGVPAI
-213 VGRTFGVGDSEDAG
+213 VGRTFGSGDSEDAG

-238 WARRFNSDR
+238 WARRFQSDPE
-247 GVVGRTLYLNGYPFS
+247 VVGRTLYLNGYPFS
-262 VVGVAREGFLGM
+262 VAGVAREGFLGM
-274 TVVAPDLWVPASMVA
+274 TVVAPDVWVPASMIA

-294 SGGRLLN
+294 SGGRLLA
-301 TRGADWMMLGGRLKP
+301 TRGADWMMLGGRLKR
-316 GVSRAQASAEIE
+316 GVSRAQASADIA
-328 AIGTALAREF
+328 AIGAALAREF
-338 PVKYDFLPPGLGPT
+338 PVKYDFLPPGPGPA

-365 IPSGLRVIIAGFLAL
+365 IPSGLRVIVAGFLTL

-446 ARVLTSLLVSLL
+446 ARALTSLLVTLL

-478 SLVTAFV
+478 SLGISFV
-485 AALLCGVAPALHASK
+485 AALLCGLVPALHASK
-500 SDVVSALKDDAPVPT
+500 PEVVSALKDDAPAPT

-529 AFSVLL
+529 AFSVVL
-535 VITAA
+535 VVTAA

-547 RVTSVDRGFDSH
+547 RVTSVDRGFDSR

-569 MAGYTAAT
+569 MAGYTATT
-577 GSTFARQLIERVRAI
+577 GSAFARQLIERVRAI
-592 PGVEAATLSDR
+592 PGVEAASLSDR

-616 VPGVSPPQG
+616 VDGVSPPQG

-634 VVDPQYFATL
+634 VVDSQYFATL
-644 RVPLLSGRDF
+644 RIPLLAGRDF
-654 TDADRAGAQPVA
+654 ADADRAGSQPVA
-666 IIGETAAKR
+666 IIGESAAKR

-681 AVGEVVHVHTGN
+681 AVGQVVHVHTGN
-693 LNTPG
+693 LNVPG
-698 APSSAL
+698 SPSSAL
-704 VVVGVARDVQVDRN
+704 VVVGVARDVQITPN
-718 LAPRLNLYVPMQQK
+718 LAPRLTLYVPMQQK
-732 YVSGITILARTRGP
+732 YVSGLTILARTKGP
-746 ASAADDIRTVV
+746 TSAADDIRAVV

-764 PVLIAQTLDSLGRGP
+764 PVLVAQTLDSLGRGP
-779 METQLRVAATVAG
+779 VETQLRVAATVAG
-792 SVGLVGLLLAAIGIY
+792 SVGLIGLLLAAMGIY

-826 LGAGRGAVI
+826 LGAGRSAVVA
-835 GMILRQGMTLVGS
+835 MILRQGMTLVGI
-848 GLALGL
+848 GLAIGL
-854 ALSVGVGRVLAAQRF
+854 ALSLGVGRMLAAQRF
-869 GITTPGAATFAAAT
+869 GITAPGAATFVAAT
-883 LLFIVVALIACYAPL
+883 MLFVVVGLIACYAPL
-898 RRATRIGAM
+898 RRAIRIAAM
-907 NALRCE
+907 DALRYE

>member
-1 VTAMLIARL
+1 MFARV
-10 RSLFRNLL
+10 RSFVRNVLS
-18 DRDRMARELDQE
+18 RDRVERDLDDELQ
-30 LRAAVDLLVDE
+30 AALDLLIDE
-41 HLRAGMSPAEAR
+41 ELARGKSPADAR
-53 RMALIELGGIESV
+53 RSALLTLGGIETV
-66 KEQVRDVRTGAFLD
+66 KVQVRDARAGAWFD
-80 TVVGDI
+80 TVLGDI
-86 RYATRLLRRNPIFTL
+86 RYAARLLVRNPIFTL
-101 TATLSLAIGIGA
+101 TAAVSLAIGIGA

-123 LLLRSAVGVSDSGRL
+123 LLLRSAIGVTDPGRL
-138 VDITRSKTRGGPGIA
+138 VDITRSKDRGGPGID

-159 YLEVRGRATTLEGV
+159 YLEVRRRATTLDGV

-191 AERVYPGI
+191 AERVYPGV
-199 VTTNYFDVLGVPAI
+199 VTINYFEVLGVPAI
-213 VGRTFGVGDSEDAG
+213 VGRTFGSGDSEDAG

-238 WARRFNSDR
+238 WARRFQSDP

-262 VVGVAREGFLGM
+262 VAGVAREGFLGM
-274 TVVAPDLWVPASMVA
+274 TVVAPDVWVPASMIA

-294 SGGRLLN
+294 SGGRLLA
-301 TRGADWMMLGGRLKP
+301 TRGADWMMLGGRLKR
-316 GVSRAQASAEIE
+316 GVSRAQASAEIA
-328 AIGTALAREF
+328 AIGAALAREF
-338 PVKYDFLPPGLGPT
+338 PVKYDFLPPGPGPA

-365 IPSGLRVIIAGFLAL
+365 IPSGLRVIVAGFLTL

-446 ARVLTSLLVSLL
+446 ARALTSLLVTLL

-478 SLVTAFV
+478 SLGISFV
-485 AALLCGVAPALHASK
+485 AALLCGLVPALHASK
-500 SDVVSALKDDAPVPT
+500 PEVVSALKDDAPAPT

-529 AFSVLL
+529 AFSVVL

-547 RVTSVDRGFDSH
+547 RVTSVDRGFDSR

-569 MAGYTAAT
+569 MAGYTATT
-577 GSTFARQLIERVRAI
+577 GSAFARQLIERVRAI
-592 PGVEAATLSDR
+592 PGVEAASLSDR

-616 VPGVSPPQG
+616 VDGVSPPQG

-634 VVDPQYFATL
+634 VVDSQYFATL
-644 RVPLLSGRDF
+644 RIPLLAGRDF
-654 TDADRAGAQPVA
+654 ADADRVGSQPVA
-666 IIGETAAKR
+666 IIGESAAKR

-681 AVGEVVHVHTGN
+681 AVGQVVHVHTGN
-693 LNTPG
+693 LNVPG
-698 APSSAL
+698 SPSSAL
-704 VVVGVARDVQVDRN
+704 VVVGVARDVQITPN

-732 YVSGITILARTRGP
+732 YVSGLTILARTKGP
-746 ASAADDIRTVV
+746 TSAADDIRAVV

-764 PVLIAQTLDSLGRGP
+764 PVLVAQTLDSLGRGP
-779 METQLRVAATVAG
+779 VETQLRVAATVAG
-792 SVGLVGLLLAAIGIY
+792 SVGLIGLLLAAMGIY

-826 LGAGRGAVI
+826 LGAGRSAVVA
-835 GMILRQGMTLVGS
+835 MILRQGMTLVGI
-848 GLALGL
+848 GLAIGL
-854 ALSVGVGRVLAAQRF
+854 ALSLGVGRMLAAQRF
-869 GITTPGAATFAAAT
+869 GITAPGAATFVAAT
-883 LLFIVVALIACYAPL
+883 MLFVVVGLIACYAPL
-898 RRATRIGAM
+898 RRAIRIAAM
-907 NALRCE
+907 DALRYE